1 LKRGELALGELKK
14 KHSTRAAFD
23 PDKKVFKNDLEKI
36 LESATWSPTA
46 HNMQNFNILVIDDK
60 DLLEKIGN
68 IKTKISA
75 DFIRENFNQL
85 SFSTEELK
93 KKKVGIMGTM
103 FPPSWCEPNA
113 DFEKIAKETPP
124 SNLGYTMKDC
134 PTLLIITYDKIKRAP
149 ASENDVLGFISLGC
163 VMENMW
169 LMAESLGISMQ
180 IMSVFA
186 AEGDVEKQLK
196 ELLSIPDNQKIAF
209 AIRLGYPVTIA
220 DYIRVRRNVE
230 DFTSLN
236 GFNNKFT
243 VGN

>member
-1 LKRGELALGELKK
+1 MENDLLELIKKR
-14 KHSTRAAFD
+14 HSTRVAFD
-23 PDKKVFKNDLEKI
+23 PREKVAKNDLEKI
-36 LESATWSPTA
+36 MESATWSPTA

-68 IKTKISA
+68 IKTQTSA

-85 SFSTEELK
+85 SFSTEELE

-103 FPPSWCEPNA
+103 FPPSWCDPNA

-124 SNLGYTMKDC
+124 TNLGNTMKDC
-134 PTLLIITYDKIKRAP
+134 PTLLIITYDKTKRAP

-163 VMENMW
+163 VMENIW
-169 LMAESLGISMQ
+169 LMAESLSIGMQ

-186 AEGDVEKQLK
+186 AEDDVEKQLK
-196 ELLSIPDNQKIAF
+196 EILSIPDNQKIAF
-209 AIRLGYPVTIA
+209 AVRLGYPIITT
-220 DYIRVRRNVE
+220 DYLRVRRNVE

-236 GFNNKFT
+236 GFNNKFAT
-243 VGN
+243 DH

>member
-1 LKRGELALGELKK
+1 MENDILELIKKR
-14 KHSTRAAFD
+14 HSTRAAFD
-23 PDKKVFKNDLEKI
+23 PDKKVAKNDLKKI

-60 DLLEKIGN
+60 GLLEKIEN
-68 IKTKISA
+68 IKTKTSA

-103 FPPSWCEPNA
+103 FPPSWRNPDA

-124 SNLGYTMKDC
+124 LNLGNIMRDC
-134 PTLLIITYDKIKRAP
+134 PTLLIITYDKTKRAP
-149 ASENDVLGFISLGC
+149 ASENDALGFIRSGC

-169 LMAESLGISMQ
+169 LMAESLDIGMQ
-180 IMSVFA
+180 IISFFA
-186 AEGDVEKQLK
+186 AEDVEKQLK
-196 ELLSIPDNQKIAF
+196 EILSIPDNQKIAF
-209 AIRLGYPVTIA
+209 AIRLGYPVITT
-220 DYIRVRRNVE
+220 DYLRVRRNVE

-243 VGN
+243 VDN

>member
-1 LKRGELALGELKK
+1 MENGLLELIKKR
-14 KHSTRAAFD
+14 HSTRDAFD
-23 PDKKVFKNDLEKI
+23 PDKKVAKNDLEKI

-46 HNMQNFNILVIDDK
+46 HNMQNFDILVVDDK
-60 DLLEKIGN
+60 GLLEKIGN

-85 SFSTEELK
+85 SFSTEELN

-124 SNLGYTMKDC
+124 SNLGFTMKDC
-134 PTLLIITYDKIKRAP
+134 PTLLIITYDKTKRAP

-169 LMAESLGISMQ
+169 LMAESLDIGMHIISF
-180 IMSVFA
+180 FA
-186 AEGDVEKQLK
+186 AVDVEKQLK
-196 ELLSIPDNQKIAF
+196 DILSIPDNQKIAF
-209 AIRLGYPVTIA
+209 AIRLGYPVITT

-243 VGN
+243 VDN

>member
-1 LKRGELALGELKK
+1 MENDLLELIKKR
-14 KHSTRAAFD
+14 HSTRAAFD
-23 PDKKVFKNDLEKI
+23 PDKKVVKNDLEKI

-60 DLLEKIGN
+60 DLLEKIGK

-103 FPPSWCEPNA
+103 FPPSWYEPNA

-134 PTLLIITYDKIKRAP
+134 PTLLIITYDKTKRAP

-169 LMAESLGISMQ
+169 LMAESIGISMQ

-196 ELLSIPDNQKIAF
+196 EILSIPDYQKIAF
-209 AIRLGYPVTIA
+209 AIRLGYPVMTV
-220 DYIRVRRNVE
+220 DFIRVRRNVE

>member
-1 LKRGELALGELKK
+1 M
-14 KHSTRAAFD
+14 
-23 PDKKVFKNDLEKI
+23 EKI

-60 DLLEKIGN
+60 DLLENIGN

-85 SFSTEELK
+85 SFSNEELE

-103 FPPSWCEPNA
+103 FPPLWCEPNA
-113 DFEKIAKETPP
+113 DFEKIANETPP

-134 PTLLIITYDKIKRAP
+134 PTLLIITYDKTKRAP

-163 VMENMW
+163 VMENIW

-180 IMSVFA
+180 MMSVFA
-186 AEGDVEKQLK
+186 AEGDVEKHLK
-196 ELLSIPDNQKIAF
+196 EILSIPENQKIAF
-209 AIRLGYPVTIA
+209 AVRLGYPVKTA
-220 DYIRVRRNVE
+220 DFIRVRRNVE
-230 DFTSLN
+230 DFASLN
-236 GFNNKFT
+236 GFNNKFKAD
-243 VGN
+243 N